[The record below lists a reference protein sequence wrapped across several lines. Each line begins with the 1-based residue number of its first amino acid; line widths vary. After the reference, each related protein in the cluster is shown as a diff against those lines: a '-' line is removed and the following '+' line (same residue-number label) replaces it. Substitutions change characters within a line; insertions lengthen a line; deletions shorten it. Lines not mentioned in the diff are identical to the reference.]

1 MSIFGWLPAFEG
13 EETLF
18 SWAAKI
24 NLASGSSAHRTSIK
38 LFGSVRAARMHSA
51 LSGLNH
57 LCEVTEGLLGTPREL
72 ISTRTSLAGYLPYMC
87 QATQD
92 AIVQAFTDGKCSD
105 GDLRLGH
112 RASKLPGPQFLRYCA
127 TCAAADKMKLGYS
140 RWLIVHQLPAVWTC
154 PFHAEEL
161 IELPGTTTVWQ
172 LPGDHEL
179 RPEYRISGD
188 FPDVLAKLTA
198 ISCAAYRLG
207 LVRSDFLRDKAI
219 ERCCSVGLV
228 SNPRRLSASKVT
240 DVFRKT
246 RVGAWA
252 VHYKPLHLL
261 ATREDWIVSLLR
273 GRTADHPIKWAIVW
287 AFLWECATTEEML
300 EAFHLAATGQLTPS
314 ANTQFD
320 LWPQSENLAMK
331 PCIERV
337 QSALMQFDSLKK
349 AALALGITYDVLSRW
364 ISENPQLKHD
374 WLARLHNDR
383 RQLAIERINEYI
395 AANPQADRQ
404 KIINACNTDIRWLQ
418 RNDATAAMGVIT
430 SLARQRRQAGTLF
443 SRLQLRR

>member
-72 ISTRTSLAGYLPYMC
+72 ISTRTSLAGYLPFMC
-87 QATQD
+87 EAAQD
-92 AIVQAFTDGKCSD
+92 ALIQAFADGKCSD

-112 RASKLPGPQFLRYCA
+112 RASKLPGSQVLRYCA
-127 TCAAADKMKLGYS
+127 TCAAADKINFGYS
-140 RWLIVHQLPAVWTC
+140 RWLVMHQLPAVWTC
-154 PFHAEEL
+154 PMHAEEL

-172 LPGDHEL
+172 LPGDREP
-179 RPEYRISGD
+179 RAEYRISGD
-188 FPDVLAKLTA
+188 FPDVLARLTA
-198 ISCAAYRLG
+198 ISCSAYRLG
-207 LVRSDFLRDKAI
+207 RVQSDCLRDKAV

-228 SNPRRLSASKVT
+228 SNPRRLSANEVT
-240 DVFRKT
+240 HEFRKT
-246 RVGAWA
+246 RVGAWTI
-252 VHYKPLHLL
+252 HYKPLQLL

-287 AFLWECATTEEML
+287 AFLWEDASIEEML
-300 EAFHLAATGQLTPS
+300 EDFHLAATGQLMPS
-314 ANTQFD
+314 ANTQLD
-320 LWPQSENLAMK
+320 LWAQGGHLAMK
-331 PCIERV
+331 LCIERV
-337 QSALMQFDSLKK
+337 QAALTKFDSLKNV
-349 AALALGITYDVLSRW
+349 ALALGITYDILSGW
-364 ISENPQLKHD
+364 ISENPELRRD
-374 WLARLHNDR
+374 WLARLHDDR

-395 AANPQADRQ
+395 VTNPRADRRE
-404 KIINACNTDIRWLQ
+404 IIKACNTDIRWLR
-418 RNDATAAMGVIT
+418 RNDAPAAIKILT
-430 SLARQRRQAGTLF
+430 PLTRQRRQAGALF
-443 SRLQLRR
+443 IDCN